1 MATRKDSSPIRD
13 NTYGIGQ
20 ASLLDRLLDREPK
33 VRAEAI
39 SSQAQSLRDLKAS
52 IRRDLEFLLNSRR
65 PPVDMP
71 EGIQELNHS
80 VYYYGLPDISGLAVS
95 SSKDQKIMVN
105 MIERAI
111 ADYEPR
117 LTNVA
122 VSIQP
127 AVGKAR
133 VLRFQIEALLMI
145 EPAPERIT
153 FDTKLELT
161 SGEYSVEGKDRA

>member
-13 NTYGIGQ
+13 TSYGIGQ
-20 ASLLDRLLDREPK
+20 ASLLDRLIDREPK

-39 SSQAQSLRDLKAS
+39 SSQAQSVRDLKAS
-52 IRRDLEFLLNSRR
+52 IRRDLEYLLNSRR
-65 PPVDMP
+65 PPVEMP
-71 EGIQELNHS
+71 EGTQELNHS

-95 SSKDQKIMVN
+95 NSKDQKVMVS

-117 LTNVA
+117 LTNVV
-122 VSIQP
+122 VSLQP
-127 AVGKAR
+127 AVGRAR